1 MKATRVWTLLML
13 LLEAIALGCKAKGP
27 SRGQDVAAVSAVFP
41 VQPWDAGILPPYT
54 DAEASALAAAA
65 ARVVPNGQT
74 RPRDAVLRTLGI
86 SPTKLRDRWVSSLM
100 NTTVEK
106 WALSPGYDVS
116 WRIADENL
124 ISREDCPIYDVKVA
138 PRNRPPSR

>member
-1 MKATRVWTLLML
+1 MKATPVRALLVL
-13 LLEAIALGCKAKGP
+13 LLEAVVFGCKPKTPAL
-27 SRGQDVAAVSAVFP
+27 RQDVSAVPGLFP

-54 DAEASALAAAA
+54 DAEASALVAAAP
-65 ARVVPNGQT
+65 RVVPNGQT

-86 SPTKLRDRWVSSLM
+86 TPTKLRDRWVSSLM
-100 NTTVEK
+100 NTTVEM
-106 WALSPGYDVS
+106 WALSPGYDIS

-124 ISREDCPIYDVKVA
+124 ISREDCPIYGVKVA